1 VTAGERDGTRP
12 ERRVFGELT
21 PELARQ
27 QWDVVVV
34 GAGHNGL
41 TAAAYLA
48 RANLRVLVVES
59 RERIGGACQL
69 ERPFD
74 DKRFLVS
81 PCAYVVGLLHP
92 TVVEE
97 LELKRHGFR
106 VNLIDP
112 HLWCPFD
119 DGTALALWDDPARNQ
134 QSIAAIAPGDVDG
147 YARYERLF
155 GRIRSALR
163 SPSRD
168 TWLGD
173 APDRDEIEQLLGGDS
188 ELIEVL
194 FHESIADVVERHVS
208 DARIRT
214 ALHGQGL
221 IGTWAGPRD
230 PGTAAIHAMH
240 SMGTIE
246 GRPGSW
252 GYVKGGMG
260 LISVAIARAAHEA
273 GAVIA
278 TRARVAAVFPEQG
291 VELDNGTRISARTV
305 VSNADPRTTLDLVG
319 AAVAPAFS
327 TRVDAWQMQGPVL
340 KINCALSRLPRFTAH
355 SADAEGVAPHRAM
368 VTIADSIDGTQA
380 AYAQS
385 RRGIPS
391 PRWAEL
397 YFHTAYDE
405 SIAPPGEHTMIVFA
419 QYAPYTL
426 AEGTWEQRRD
436 EVADQAIGEI
446 ARFAPDVFDC
456 IEQRQ
461 VLAPPDIEAHVG
473 LRGGHIFQGE
483 CLPDQMWS
491 KRFAPR
497 TGVPGLYLCGACTHP
512 GGSVIAVNGRNAAM
526 AVISDVTN
534 VNLGAL
540 AARRG

>member
-1 VTAGERDGTRP
+1 
-12 ERRVFGELT
+12 
-21 PELARQ
+21 
-27 QWDVVVV
+27 
-34 GAGHNGL
+34 
-41 TAAAYLA
+41 
-48 RANLRVLVVES
+48 LRVLVLEG

-97 LELKRHGFR
+97 LELKRHGYL
-106 VNLIDP
+106 VNRIDP

-119 DGTALALWDDPARNQ
+119 DGTALALWDDPERNRQ
-134 QSIAAIAPGDVDG
+134 AIAAMAPGDLDG

-163 SPSRD
+163 SPARD

-173 APDRDEIEQLLGGDS
+173 APDRDELERLLGGDA
-188 ELIEVL
+188 ELIDVL
-194 FHESIADVVERHVS
+194 FHEPIAGVVERHVR
-208 DARIRT
+208 DERIRT

-240 SMGTIE
+240 SMGTLE

-260 LISVAIARAAHEA
+260 LISVAIARAAQEA

-278 TRARVAAVFPEQG
+278 TRARVAAVIPQQG
-291 VELDNGTRISARTV
+291 VELEDGTRISARTV

-319 AAVAPAFS
+319 AAAPAAFS
-327 TRVDAWQMQGPVL
+327 ARVEAWRMQGPVL
-340 KINCALSRLPRFTAH
+340 KINCALSRLPRFSAR
-355 SADAEGVAPHRAM
+355 SADGASPHRAM
-368 VTIADSIDGTQA
+368 VTIAQSIDGTQA
-380 AYAQS
+380 AYEQS
-385 RRGIPS
+385 RRGVPS

-397 YFHTAYDE
+397 YFHTAYDK

-426 AEGTWEQRRD
+426 ADGTWEQQRD
-436 EVADQAIGEI
+436 AVADQAIGEI

-473 LRGGHIFQGE
+473 LHGGHIFQGE

-526 AVISDVTN
+526 AVIADTGQAKAGDWVLSPAFVP
-534 VNLGAL
+534 
-540 AARRG
+540 